1 MLSMTQTVACSEHS
15 SEFSQALVQSTPII
29 FFDGDCVMCSGL
41 VDVLLQI
48 DREGIFRLTPLQGQT
63 AKQVLP
69 PFPPNREAWS
79 IYYLDRNGLYA
90 QSDAVI
96 QIFKQLGGLWSV
108 IGMVQAV
115 PTSFRDRMYRII
127 AQNRYRLF
135 GRRATCR
142 MPSELEKK
150 RFLP

>member
-1 MLSMTQTVACSEHS
+1 MAQTLSSPNHPAELEQPLA
-15 SEFSQALVQSTPII
+15 QNAPII

-41 VDVLLQI
+41 VDFLLQI

-69 PFPPNREAWS
+69 PLPTNREAWS
-79 IYYLDRNGLYA
+79 IYYLDQDGLYA

-96 QIFKQLGGLWSV
+96 QIFKRLGGLGSV
-108 IGMVQAV
+108 MGAVQWA
-115 PTSFRDRMYRII
+115 PQSFRDRLYCMI
-127 AQNRYRLF
+127 ARNRYRLF
-135 GRRATCR
+135 GRRTTCR
-142 MPSELEKK
+142 MPSDAEKE